1 MKTRGGFAGLMLLVL
16 SLPTLIAIST
26 TYFFSPKVLI
36 CDLLRRSIKSRC
48 CMLLLGMGKCRPA
61 SLYHHPRQPIRWM
74 SGRMLAMPRGSFG
87 HTGVRM
93 RGYLTMLDCFVQA
106 MGSS

>member
-16 SLPTLIAIST
+16 LLPTLIAIST
-26 TYFFSPKVLI
+26 TYCFSPKVLI

-48 CMLLLGMGKCRPA
+48 CMRQLGMGKCRPA
-61 SLYHHPRQPIRWM
+61 SLYCHTRQPIHWM

-87 HTGVRM
+87 HTGGRR
-93 RGYLTMLDCFVQA
+93 RGFVATLDCLVKEI
-106 MGSS
+106 